1 MTSTTPLQPNCS
13 NNKSRK
19 RSYFNPNAKN
29 GANSPND
36 KQDFFLKKRF
46 LNTQKSNQKK
56 DRMAPYHILQDKI
69 QEFTSFNSNK
79 RKQIENWL
87 LKRKKQNDTLF
98 HQKLIKQIETLLVE
112 KFQLEKEYQKLKS
125 CLVQKIQK
133 QHTHRK
139 HNHGSI
145 NIQNSKH
152 ENIKETNENKE
163 EAKKDIIQEVEEFG
177 PQQNKSRNK
186 MKIIFN
192 EIERSSHKF
201 EELLNKKIFK
211 ANTQKQN
218 NFKIL
223 KRKNAKSIN

>member
-1 MTSTTPLQPNCS
+1 MTSTTPLQPNCN

-19 RSYFNPNAKN
+19 RSYFSPNAKN
-29 GANSPND
+29 GANFPND
-36 KQDFFLKKRF
+36 KQDFFQKKRF
-46 LNTQKSNQKK
+46 LNTQKSNQTK
-56 DRMAPYHILQDKI
+56 DRITPYHILQDKI
-69 QEFTSFNSNK
+69 QKFTSFNSNK
-79 RKQIENWL
+79 WEQIENWL

-133 QHTHRK
+133 QQNPVKPKNNSLH
-139 HNHGSI
+139 
-145 NIQNSKH
+145 IQNPKH
-152 ENIKETNENKE
+152 ENIKQTNENKE
-163 EAKKDIIQEVEEFG
+163 AASKENTQEDEEFG

-201 EELLNKKIFK
+201 EDLLKKKIFK
-211 ANTQKQN
+211 ANTQNQN
-218 NFKIL
+218 NFRIL
-223 KRKNAKSIN
+223 KRKNEK